1 LSLCLV
7 VDCID
12 VVDDEREHHAVRRV
26 PESARDQF
34 VAASPDAQLTCR
46 GPALVSGHGV
56 VRGEVD
62 EPVAV
67 EGDVQPEK
75 ADVEVARGGDV
86 VGEHV
91 RESPGNNHAGTLT
104 TSADSRMG
112 EMAAAR

>member
-1 LSLCLV
+1 
-7 VDCID
+7 
-12 VVDDEREHHAVRRV
+12 
-26 PESARDQF
+26 
-34 VAASPDAQLTCR
+34 LTCR

-112 EMAAAR
+112 EMAAARRSTAGHDVDMVSCAGVRRRARESRRRP